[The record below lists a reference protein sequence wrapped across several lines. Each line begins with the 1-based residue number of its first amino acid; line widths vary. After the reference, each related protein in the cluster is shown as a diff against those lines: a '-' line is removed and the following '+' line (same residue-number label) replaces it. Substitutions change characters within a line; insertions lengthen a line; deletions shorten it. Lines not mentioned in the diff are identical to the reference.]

1 MSCPA
6 VTRVI
11 RQLLSQ
17 AGLNYMDYASHS
29 FRIGAATTAAAAG
42 LPAWMIKSLGRW
54 SSNAYLSYIHCQP
67 SRTLAIHHL
76 LAHTDASNQPEWDPD
91 CMH

>member
-1 MSCPA
+1 
-6 VTRVI
+6 
-11 RQLLSQ
+11 
-17 AGLNYMDYASHS
+17 MDYASHS

-42 LPAWMIKSLGRW
+42 LKSLGRW

-67 SRTLAIHHL
+67 SRTPAIHRL
-76 LAHTDASNQPEWDPD
+76 LAHTDASNQPKWDPD